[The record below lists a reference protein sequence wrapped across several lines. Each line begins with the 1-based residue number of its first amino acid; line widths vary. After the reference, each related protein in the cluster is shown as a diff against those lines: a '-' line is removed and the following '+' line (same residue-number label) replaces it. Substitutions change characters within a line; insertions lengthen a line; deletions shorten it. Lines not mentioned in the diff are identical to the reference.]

1 MTAVKRSHSGILLI
15 GVFILFI
22 LSVPPCSFAGQVR
35 NVIVMIPDGMST
47 GGYTLTRWYRGG
59 GPMAMDALACGLVR
73 TYSSDA
79 AIADS
84 APAATAMATG
94 FKSHTGFIGILP
106 DEATMPGQ
114 KPIPEIDKE
123 RPVATVLEAA
133 RLKGKATGLVVTCEV
148 MHATPAGFASHDPSR
163 KNYDNLSEQ
172 EAYNGIDVVFGGG
185 YKFFT
190 PEGRK
195 DGEDLIREM
204 KKLGYA
210 IITTPEELKQTNAK
224 KVFGLFAPE
233 ALSYDMDRDPAKE
246 PSLAEMTKKSL
257 EILSRNKNGF
267 FLMVEGSQVDWAA
280 HANDPVGLISEI
292 SAFDKAVKTALDFAK
307 KDRHTAIL
315 IMSDHGNGG
324 VTMGDAGTTSNYDKT
339 VLDDYLKVINK
350 AKNTGGGLEKL
361 LKPDMDDEAIKNT
374 VAASYGITDLSNEEI
389 AAIRDGLANK
399 KGELNYVVGPMMS
412 KRSHIGWT
420 TGGHTGE
427 DVLLFAY
434 APAGDRPTG
443 TIENT
448 DVATITARY
457 LGLDL
462 DKTTTRLF
470 MDANKAFAAKGAGIG
485 IDAVSPANP
494 VLVVKKGATEVRIP
508 ANKNYA
514 LVNGRTVILDGVA
527 VFNGATW
534 YVSRKAVDLVK

>member
-1 MTAVKRSHSGILLI
+1 MILMRKSVSALLLAAV
-15 GVFILFI
+15 LF
-22 LSVPPCSFAGQVR
+22 VPATSMCAYAGQVK
-35 NVIVMIPDGMST
+35 NVIVMIPDGMSM

-59 GPMAMDALACGLVR
+59 GAMAMDALACGLVR

-94 FKSHTGFIGILP
+94 FKSHTGYIGILP

-114 KPIPEIDKE
+114 KPVAESDKR

-172 EAYNGIDVVFGGG
+172 EVYNGIDVVLGGG

-190 PEGRK
+190 HEGRR
-195 DGEDLIREM
+195 DGEDLISEM

-210 IITTPEELKQTNAK
+210 VITTPDELKQVKAK
-224 KVFGLFAPE
+224 KVYGLFAPE

-246 PSLAEMTKKSL
+246 PSLAEMTKKSI

-267 FLMVEGSQVDWAA
+267 FLMVEGSEVDWAA

-292 SAFDKAVKTALDFAK
+292 SAFDDAVKAALDFAK

-315 IMSDHGNGG
+315 IMADHGNGG
-324 VTMGDAGTTSNYDKT
+324 VTMGDAETTKNYDKT
-339 VLDDYLKVINK
+339 VLDDYFKVIRK
-350 AKNTGGGLEKL
+350 AKYTGEGLEKL
-361 LKPDMDDEAIKNT
+361 LKPDMDDEAIRNT
-374 VAASYGITDLSNEEI
+374 VAAGYGITDLSNEEV
-389 AAIRDGLANK
+389 AAVRDGLAVK

-412 KRSHIGWT
+412 RRSHIGWT

-427 DVLLFAY
+427 DVELFAY
-434 APAGDRPTG
+434 APAGERPTG
-443 TIENT
+443 TIDNT
-448 DVATITARY
+448 DVAVITAKY

-462 DKTTTRLF
+462 DKTTRRLYV
-470 MDANKAFAAKGAGIG
+470 DADKAFEAKGAEIG
-485 IDAVSPANP
+485 IDATSPANP
-494 VLVVKKGATEVRIP
+494 VLVVKKGSAEIRIP

-514 LVNGRTVILDGVA
+514 LVNGKTVTLDGVA
-527 VFNGATW
+527 VFNGSKW